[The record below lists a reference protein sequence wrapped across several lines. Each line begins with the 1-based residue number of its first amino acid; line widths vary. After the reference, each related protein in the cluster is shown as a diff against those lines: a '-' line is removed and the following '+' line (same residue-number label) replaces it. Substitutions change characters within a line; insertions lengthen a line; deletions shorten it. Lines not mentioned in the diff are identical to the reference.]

1 MSTPIPKHD
10 PEVTTSAAAPEDP
23 ARRDALEKLAALS
36 TWLAPSALMLLRSQ
50 RASAASNEEDPPAP
64 PPDGP

>member
-1 MSTPIPKHD
+1 MSTPTPKHD
-10 PEVTTSAAAPEDP
+10 SDVTASPATPEDP

-50 RASAASNEEDPPAP
+50 RASAASKENEEDPPP
-64 PPDGP
+64 PPD

>member
-10 PEVTTSAAAPEDP
+10 PEATTSAAAPEDP

-50 RASAASNEEDPPAP
+50 RASAASKENEEDPPP
-64 PPDGP
+64 PPD